1 MPTFQVFAEPDNVS
15 ATKMDVNNLAMVRAR
30 LAQYQVYVSADH
42 LQFLLPFLPLVRGN
56 TSTGILL
63 ARIDVDTQVMAP
75 NVLRCESDD
84 PRVILENTRKEMAFL
99 RTLIVHMDTSPMDG
113 VY

>member
-1 MPTFQVFAEPDNVS
+1 
-15 ATKMDVNNLAMVRAR
+15 
-30 LAQYQVYVSADH
+30 
-42 LQFLLPFLPLVRGN
+42 
-56 TSTGILL
+56 
-63 ARIDVDTQVMAP
+63 MAP

>member
-1 MPTFQVFAEPDNVS
+1 MRVRPNTQFAYQPINF
-15 ATKMDVNNLAMVRAR
+15 AR
-30 LAQYQVYVSADH
+30 ICSLE
-42 LQFLLPFLPLVRGN
+42 RGN
-56 TSTGILL
+56 TTTTGILL
-63 ARIDVDTQVMAP
+63 ARIAVDTQVMAP